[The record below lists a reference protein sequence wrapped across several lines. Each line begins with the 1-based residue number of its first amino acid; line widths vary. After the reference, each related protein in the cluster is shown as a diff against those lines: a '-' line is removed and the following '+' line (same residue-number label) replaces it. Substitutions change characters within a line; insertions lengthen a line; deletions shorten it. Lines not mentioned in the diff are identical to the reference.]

1 MADMGLPALALRTD
15 YINDSGIERFRQGQ
29 QDAVAEN
36 ERKLLKQVGGIASTG
51 NYLDASR
58 AAMKG
63 GNVKLGTD
71 IANWDMERKSKAYE
85 FLLNGVQRA
94 DTEEKYQTL
103 VDMVT
108 RTFGPEMVRGYETFD
123 KRPNAMT
130 TLQEATQALER
141 RKAESQIALQ
151 ESTARLHDA
160 QAVAARQKTPDVA
173 ETLRA
178 LDNFRRTGSSSGAPS
193 GSVGAGQSG
202 GAVPQQGGSSAS
214 ISPTPSVS
222 QQAPPGETDDLGM
235 ISRLPRETQAAIA
248 LAVQKGDLTA
258 AGKILTD
265 ASDDEDKLRK
275 EHTGLIK
282 NFQEAQS
289 GIQQLETA
297 YKTDNSIGD
306 IAMVYALMKAL
317 DPGSVVRETEYGFVV
332 NSQSIPQALV
342 QRINQFW
349 DGKRLA
355 KGIRDEMVSHGRNAM
370 ETRLQEYER
379 LTNQIQ
385 GIARYRGLSPSRST
399 LDARMDNRDAAIPR
413 LGQFGSGAGA
423 VAESARSMAQPQQR
437 ASQPPPANAAQILEE
452 ARAKIR
458 EGVDRN
464 KIIERLQSLNI
475 DPRGL

>member
-15 YINDSGIERFRQGQ
+15 YINDSGIDRFRQGQ
-29 QDAVAEN
+29 QDALAEN
-36 ERKLLKQVGGIASTG
+36 ERNLLKQVGVIASTG

-71 IANWDMERKSKAYE
+71 IANWDMDRKSKAYE

-94 DTEEKYQTL
+94 DTPEKYQTL

-108 RTFGPEMVRGYETFD
+108 RNFGPEMVRGYETFD

-130 TLQEATQALER
+130 TLQEATQALEKK
-141 RKAESQIALQ
+141 KAESLMELQ
-151 ESTARLHDA
+151 SSTAALHRA
-160 QAVAARQKTPDVA
+160 QAEAALRKTPDVA

-178 LDNFRRTGSSSGAPS
+178 LDGYGRSGSGAGAPAA
-193 GSVGAGQSG
+193 GNGGAGQSG
-202 GAVPQQGGSSAS
+202 VVVPQHGGSSAS
-214 ISPTPSVS
+214 ISPTPSVA
-222 QQAPPGETDDLGM
+222 QQAPQGQTDERGM
-235 ISRLPRETQAAIA
+235 ISRMPREKQAALA
-248 LAVQKGDLTA
+248 LAITKGDMVA

-282 NFQEAQS
+282 TFQEAQS

-370 ETRLQEYER
+370 ETRAQEYER
-379 LTNQIQ
+379 LTNQMQ
-385 GIARYRGLSPSRST
+385 GIARDRGLSPSRST

-423 VAESARSMAQPQQR
+423 VAESARSMAAPQ
-437 ASQPPPANAAQILEE
+437 APPPENATQLLDD
-452 ARAKIR
+452 ARAALAK
-458 EGVDRN
+458 GADRN
-464 KIIERLQSLNI
+464 RVIERLKSMNI
-475 DPRGL
+475 DPKGL